1 MDGTTERRGV
11 HQDATRRSIPLL
23 ETLRYRFELSLVRAS
38 VFASGNAVAPA
49 ADRRRQRQLR
59 LQSALLNHYRRL
71 ITTGQLT
78 QVRLTGD
85 AL

>member
-1 MDGTTERRGV
+1 
-11 HQDATRRSIPLL
+11 
-23 ETLRYRFELSLVRAS
+23 
-38 VFASGNAVAPA
+38 
-49 ADRRRQRQLR
+49 
-59 LQSALLNHYRRL
+59 LLNHYRRL